1 MHGGRKCVE
10 DGGLMSYGPDLSG
23 MFRRAADF
31 VDKLP
36 HGEKPGDMPVQNWKL
51 FETGFM
57 VFGFALQ
64 VLIVASAIGIFW
76 YWQNKATSECR
87 PELLQAGQAALF

>member
-1 MHGGRKCVE
+1 
-10 DGGLMSYGPDLSG
+10 MSYGPDLSG

-64 VLIVASAIGIFW
+64 GPDSRLSHRHILILAEQGDIRVPSGAAPSWPSSAFLDC
-76 YWQNKATSECR
+76 SL
-87 PELLQAGQAALF
+87 PE

>member
-23 MFRRAADF
+23 MFRRAAD
-31 VDKLP
+31 LSTSS
-36 HGEKPGDMPVQNWKL
+36 HMERSRATLPVQNWKL